1 MLEIDKLNARYGGLQ
16 ALNDVSLKVSAGELV
31 AIVGSNGAGKT
42 TLLKSISGTVESSG
56 SIKVAGKQVEHRKA
70 HERSRDG
77 IVHVP
82 QGRHVF
88 ASMSVEENLEVA
100 AIYRKGQQ
108 RLGFVYELFPALKE
122 KRAQPAG
129 NLSGGQQQMLAI
141 GRGIMSEPVL
151 LMLDEPSTGLAPAL
165 VDDIF
170 DAIIRLREETK
181 LTILL
186 VEQRA
191 TSALAISDR
200 AYVLEQ
206 GRIVLDG
213 TSAELRR
220 DDRVRQAY
228 LGL

>member
-1 MLEIDKLNARYGGLQ
+1 MLEVEKLNARYGGLQ
-16 ALNDVSLKVSAGELV
+16 ALEDVSLQIAAGELV

-42 TLLKSISGTVESSG
+42 TLLKAISGTVDAKG
-56 SIKVAGKQVEHRKA
+56 VVRVDGKDVARQKA
-70 HERSRDG
+70 HTRSRSG

-88 ASMSVEENLEVA
+88 SSMSVEENLEVA
-100 AIYRKGQQ
+100 AIYRRGQG
-108 RLGFVYELFPALKE
+108 RLDFVYELFPALKE
-122 KRAQPAG
+122 KRRQPAG
-129 NLSGGQQQMLAI
+129 NLSGGQQQMVAI
-141 GRGIMSEPVL
+141 GRGIMSDPVL

-170 DAIIRLREETK
+170 DAIIRLRDETK

-191 TSALAISDR
+191 TSALAIADR

-206 GRIVLDG
+206 GHIVLEG
-213 TSAELRR
+213 TSAELRH